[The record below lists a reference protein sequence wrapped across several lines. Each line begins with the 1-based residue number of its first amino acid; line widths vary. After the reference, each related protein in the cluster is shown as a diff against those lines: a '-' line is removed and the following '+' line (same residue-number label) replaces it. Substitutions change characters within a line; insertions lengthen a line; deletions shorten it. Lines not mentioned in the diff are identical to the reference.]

1 MRIAFWDDDVW
12 PTVEMEYGLWTVGG
26 RHMEIPNQVFERPR
40 RRWTKKDEAALSAG
54 QFAAGFKFGSQIFF
68 TLRYLLT
75 PTESWGSRRFRK
87 RLYRPFKHV
96 RAERARLGLE
106 GHDPL
111 FLPAEP
117 AEDA

>member
-1 MRIAFWDDDVW
+1 
-12 PTVEMEYGLWTVGG
+12 
-26 RHMEIPNQVFERPR
+26 MEIPNQVFERPG
-40 RRWTKKDEAALSAG
+40 RRWTKKDETALDTG
-54 QFAAGFKFGSQIFF
+54 QFTAGFKFGPKMFL

-75 PTESWGSRRFRK
+75 PTERWVGSRRFRK